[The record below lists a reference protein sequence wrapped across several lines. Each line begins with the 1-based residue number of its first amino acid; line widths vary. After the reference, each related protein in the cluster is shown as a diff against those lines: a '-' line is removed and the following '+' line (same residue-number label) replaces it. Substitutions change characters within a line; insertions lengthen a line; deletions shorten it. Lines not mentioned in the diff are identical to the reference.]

1 MLEFDESQCVPALI
15 KVVGVG
21 GGGNNAVDRMI
32 EQNMNGVEF
41 VAINTDIQD
50 LSKSKSQTK
59 VQIGEKLTKGL
70 GAGGNPEV
78 GQKSAEETKEEIQKT
93 LNGAD
98 MVFITCGMGGGT
110 GTGAAPKIA
119 EISKTLGILTV
130 GVVTK
135 PFNFEGKKRMSN
147 ADNGIAELKK
157 FVDTLVVIP
166 NQKLLTIIDKKTSM
180 QDAFKKADEV
190 LRQGVQGIADLI
202 SKQGVI
208 NLDFADVKTIMANK
222 GIAHMGIGRGQ
233 GEDKCEEAAKA
244 AIQSPLLE
252 TKIDGAKSVLINF
265 TGDESLGLLEVD
277 EAANLIREAVDP
289 DAEIIVGS
297 TINDTLK
304 DEVIVTVIAT
314 GFETP
319 VRGIP
324 SKSMKSMFDYS
335 NGEKTEEHH
344 EQASPIQEEKPVEDP
359 RKPIFPP
366 ISDTDYGE
374 EIQIPSFLKGKKIF

>member
-344 EQASPIQEEKPVEDP
+344 EQASPIQEEKSVEDP

>member
-344 EQASPIQEEKPVEDP
+344 EQASPIQEEKPGEEP

>member
-1 MLEFDESQCVPALI
+1 
-15 KVVGVG
+15 
-21 GGGNNAVDRMI
+21 
-32 EQNMNGVEF
+32 
-41 VAINTDIQD
+41 
-50 LSKSKSQTK
+50 
-59 VQIGEKLTKGL
+59 
-70 GAGGNPEV
+70 
-78 GQKSAEETKEEIQKT
+78 
-93 LNGAD
+93 
-98 MVFITCGMGGGT
+98 
-110 GTGAAPKIA
+110 
-119 EISKTLGILTV
+119 
-130 GVVTK
+130 
-135 PFNFEGKKRMSN
+135 
-147 ADNGIAELKK
+147 
-157 FVDTLVVIP
+157 
-166 NQKLLTIIDKKTSM
+166 M